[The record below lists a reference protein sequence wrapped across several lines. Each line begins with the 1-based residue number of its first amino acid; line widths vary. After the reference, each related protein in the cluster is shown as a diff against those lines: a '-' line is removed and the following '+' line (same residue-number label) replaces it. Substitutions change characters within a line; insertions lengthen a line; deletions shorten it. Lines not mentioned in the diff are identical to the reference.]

1 MGPRGHTILQQV
13 LTSSNVRWESPV
25 ASEMDDA
32 TPVGQRD
39 GWSIPR
45 GLIVLMAAAGAVV
58 SIAGIKVFAG
68 IVGPVFLALMLTVA
82 VQPIHAWARRRGLP
96 AWVGMALALA
106 AVYAIVVGLLG
117 VLVVSVAQLATE
129 LPGYAEEFDDL
140 LGGVRASLADAGVG
154 GDQIRDLLS
163 GVDLRRLTTVLHS
176 ALTGLAG
183 VLSDL
188 VFVIVLLLF
197 MAFDATSMGRRVEIV
212 TEVRPDI
219 AFALETFATGTR
231 RYLIVSTVFGF
242 IVAVFD
248 GLALWWLGVPLPLL
262 WAVLSFITN
271 FIPNVGFVVG
281 LVPPALL
288 ALLEGGPTLMIWVI
302 VVYSVIN
309 FVIQSLI
316 QPKYVG
322 DAVGL
327 SVTVTFLAL
336 IFWTW
341 VLGALGALLAIPL
354 TLLLKA
360 VLLDIDPATRWVS
373 ALISS
378 APANPGDDAHHER
391 ADADGRAGR

>member
-1 MGPRGHTILQQV
+1 
-13 LTSSNVRWESPV
+13 
-25 ASEMDDA
+25 MDDA

>member
-1 MGPRGHTILQQV
+1 
-13 LTSSNVRWESPV
+13 
-25 ASEMDDA
+25 MDDA

-129 LPGYAEEFDDL
+129 LPGYAAEFDDL
-140 LGGVRASLADAGVG
+140 LGGVRTSLAAAGVG

-163 GVDLRRLTTVLHS
+163 GVDLGRLTTVLQS

-219 AFALETFATGTR
+219 AFAFETFASGTR

-336 IFWTW
+336 VFWTW

-378 APANPGDDAHHER
+378 APANPEDDAHHER

>member
-1 MGPRGHTILQQV
+1 
-13 LTSSNVRWESPV
+13 
-25 ASEMDDA
+25 MDDA
-32 TPVGQRD
+32 TPFGQRD
-39 GWSIPR
+39 AWSVPR
-45 GLIVLMAAAGAVV
+45 GLIVLLAGAGAVV

-106 AVYAIVVGLLG
+106 AVYAIVVGLLA

-129 LPGYAEEFDDL
+129 MPGYADEFDAL
-140 LGGVRASLADAGVG
+140 LDGVRASLTDAGVG

-163 GVDLRRLTTVLHS
+163 GVDWHRLTTVLQS

-197 MAFDATSMGRRVEIV
+197 MAFDAASMGRRVAIV

-219 AFALETFATGTR
+219 AFALETFASGTR
-231 RYLIVSTVFGF
+231 RYLVVSTVFGL

-271 FIPNVGFVVG
+271 FIPNIGFVVG

-288 ALLEGGPTLMIWVI
+288 ALLEGGPMLMIWVI

-336 IFWTW
+336 VFWAW

-378 APANPGDDAHHER
+378 APVNP
-391 ADADGRAGR
+391 ADESNDEKPPPTGEVRR

>member
-163 GVDLRRLTTVLHS
+163 GVDLRRLTTVLQS

-219 AFALETFATGTR
+219 AFAFETFASGTR

-271 FIPNVGFVVG
+271 FIPNIGFVVG

-288 ALLEGGPTLMIWVI
+288 ALLEGGPTLVIWVI

-336 IFWTW
+336 VFWTW

-378 APANPGDDAHHER
+378 APANPGDETHRER
-391 ADADGRAGR
+391 ADADGRTGR